1 MLAPPGLA
9 LEASKCQTRRGV
21 YAPPESGQAAA
32 AKKCGVTT
40 VTVNRWASDPKYAHL
55 NFPNLIPLGD
65 NSVGLDEEKIDT
77 WLEARAA
84 QTEAA

>member
-1 MLAPPGLA
+1 MNILRP
-9 LEASKCQTRRGV
+9 K
-21 YAPPESGQAAA
+21 AA